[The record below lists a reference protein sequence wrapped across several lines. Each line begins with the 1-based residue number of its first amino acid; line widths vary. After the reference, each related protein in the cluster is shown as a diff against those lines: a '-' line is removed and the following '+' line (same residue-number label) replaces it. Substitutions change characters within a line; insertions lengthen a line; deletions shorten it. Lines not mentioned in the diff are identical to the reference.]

1 MAEFIAEQ
9 VIHLGEETNEKR
21 GETPVSRQKEIA
33 RYHILPADQWLLAG
47 LYLQKAIPSSNT
59 IFLNTQPMTRG
70 SLKDTYLNH
79 NKEMCTFSVELTSFN
94 DCDLWWSVILSSTKL
109 IFFFK
114 NHRGNMPLD
123 VSSRAFP
130 ELLNCRRKIFHEW
143 SMIPWVGGSRLNKEQ
158 KQEKV
163 SQHPIHNSVCCL
175 ITEVMRPVA
184 SFSWLQ
190 ESYPLWT
197 APLRSGSRRNILP

>member
-109 IFFFK
+109 IFFLRIIEETCLLTCLHGHFQSCLTVEGKSSMNEAWSHGLGVPDWIK
-114 NHRGNMPLD
+114 NRN
-123 VSSRAFP
+123 
-130 ELLNCRRKIFHEW
+130 RRRW
-143 SMIPWVGGSRLNKEQ
+143 
-158 KQEKV
+158 
-163 SQHPIHNSVCCL
+163 
-175 ITEVMRPVA
+175 A
-184 SFSWLQ
+184 SIQYTTLSAVWL
-190 ESYPLWT
+190 
-197 APLRSGSRRNILP
+197 RK